1 MSNLQNNTS
10 SYGTIKQTMNFDE
23 ETENPRQSEIEDFL
37 KRSRNQ
43 PIEPNY
49 FKLSFYGCIVVFFLV
64 FTYLFNISTK
74 VFVND
79 NSNEYN
85 TQNLMSST
93 SKLQPNSATTTTKP
107 NFILIVA
114 DDLAWNSI
122 GYTSSEMSAVTEQL
136 TDLAS
141 KGIIMN
147 NFYAQEVCSPSRG
160 SLMTGRYPLTIGMQY
175 GMVGSVS
182 EWGMPLDEITIGE
195 VLKENGYTTHMLGK
209 WHLGYFSPLF
219 LPTARG
225 FDSWIGYANGEN
237 YYWSKKLPDYPKNSD
252 FITSNTTC
260 YKPYDGDDKHD
271 YSTTFYTSKA
281 ISIIQDHS
289 YETPLF
295 LYLAYQAVHDP
306 FIDFGIYENGMPDS
320 YIEDDIL
327 SSIHHN
333 ITGRLRQEYAKSLY
347 MLDKSVGELYDALVE
362 KDVMDNTYIIFM
374 SDNGGCFYGGGKNS
388 PLRGSKGTL
397 FEGGIKVDSFIYS
410 PKLVNAG
417 TTYDELMHISD
428 WFPTI
433 MELANIDYSPDDDN
447 ALDGVSQI
455 SGWTGVSVPRSDM
468 LYNMYTHLT
477 DINFDI
483 WTNGSFAVRDSRYKL
498 MHTYDDKTY
507 GTWDDI
513 DETTAD
519 DDNLDSENGC
529 AQQFVTGIFE
539 YWLFDLDTDPY
550 ETKNIYNS
558 PNIQHVNAKNKLYDL
573 LPDYIENAKTKMSI
587 SFSERSK
594 KVWEE
599 NGNQVIPWAN
609 VDNLENGDTYT
620 YPTLC

>member
-1 MSNLQNNTS
+1 MSNLQNS
-10 SYGTIKQTMNFDE
+10 SYGTIKQTTNFDE
-23 ETENPRQSEIEDFL
+23 ETVDPLQNELDEFL
-37 KRSRNQ
+37 KQSRTQNVDG
-43 PIEPNY
+43 NY
-49 FKLSFYGCIVVFFLV
+49 FKLSFYGCIVLFFLL
-64 FTYLFNISTK
+64 FTYLINISTK
-74 VFVND
+74 VFVN
-79 NSNEYN
+79 NSNAST
-85 TQNLMSST
+85 TQNFMSS
-93 SKLQPNSATTTTKP
+93 SGKLQPNIATTTTTKP

-260 YKPYDGDDKHD
+260 YAPYDGDDKHD

-320 YIEDDIL
+320 YIDDDIL
-327 SSIHHN
+327 ISIHQN

-347 MLDKSVGELYDALVE
+347 MLDKSVGDALE
-362 KDVMDNTYIIFM
+362 EANIMDNTYIIFM

-410 PKLVNAG
+410 PKLANAG
-417 TTYDELMHISD
+417 STYDGLMHISD

-455 SGWTGVSVPRSDM
+455 SGWTGVSTPRSDM

-477 DINFDI
+477 DIDFDI

-513 DETTAD
+513 DETTTD
-519 DDNLDSENGC
+519 DDNLDSGNGC
-529 AQQFVTGIFE
+529 AQQFVTGTFE

-573 LPDYIENAKTKMSI
+573 LPDYLENAKTKMSI

-599 NGNQVIPWAN
+599 NDNEVIPWAN
-609 VDNLENGDTYT
+609 VDDLANGDTYT

>member
-175 GMVGSVS
+175 GMVGSVA

-529 AQQFVTGIFE
+529 AQQFVTGVFE

-594 KVWEE
+594 KLWEE

>member
-85 TQNLMSST
+85 TENLMSST

-455 SGWTGVSVPRSDM
+455 SGWTGVSIPRSDM

>member
-23 ETENPRQSEIEDFL
+23 ETANPRQSEIEDFL

-85 TQNLMSST
+85 TENLMSST

-237 YYWSKKLPDYPKNSD
+237 YYWSKKIPDYPKNSD

>member
-23 ETENPRQSEIEDFL
+23 ETANPRQSEIEDFL

-85 TQNLMSST
+85 TENLMSST

-175 GMVGSVS
+175 GMVGSVA

-237 YYWSKKLPDYPKNSD
+237 YYWSKNWSFSKVRYVELRFNLICD
-252 FITSNTTC
+252 F
-260 YKPYDGDDKHD
+260 K
-271 YSTTFYTSKA
+271 
-281 ISIIQDHS
+281 
-289 YETPLF
+289 
-295 LYLAYQAVHDP
+295 
-306 FIDFGIYENGMPDS
+306 
-320 YIEDDIL
+320 
-327 SSIHHN
+327 
-333 ITGRLRQEYAKSLY
+333 KSPSLCFNNLNLY
-347 MLDKSVGELYDALVE
+347 MFCLFISSVLIIAKNVSAVSAIALDS
-362 KDVMDNTYIIFM
+362 
-374 SDNGGCFYGGGKNS
+374 
-388 PLRGSKGTL
+388 GTL
-397 FEGGIKVDSFIYS
+397 SNV
-410 PKLVNAG
+410 
-417 TTYDELMHISD
+417 ISAE
-428 WFPTI
+428 FQAS
-433 MELANIDYSPDDDN
+433 LA
-447 ALDGVSQI
+447 
-455 SGWTGVSVPRSDM
+455 T
-468 LYNMYTHLT
+468 
-477 DINFDI
+477 
-483 WTNGSFAVRDSRYKL
+483 
-498 MHTYDDKTY
+498 
-507 GTWDDI
+507 
-513 DETTAD
+513 
-519 DDNLDSENGC
+519 
-529 AQQFVTGIFE
+529 
-539 YWLFDLDTDPY
+539 
-550 ETKNIYNS
+550 
-558 PNIQHVNAKNKLYDL
+558 
-573 LPDYIENAKTKMSI
+573 
-587 SFSERSK
+587 
-594 KVWEE
+594 
-599 NGNQVIPWAN
+599 
-609 VDNLENGDTYT
+609 
-620 YPTLC
+620 